1 MKELK
6 MNEMMEVNGGNARD
20 FCTGV
25 GGTVGGAAGAAAGGY
40 FGGPRGAAGGLVI
53 GGGIG
58 SSAAGDMYDSI
69 ANGNYKNVKYKH
81 SNRTFPVGSM
91 Q

>member
-6 MNEMMEVNGGNARD
+6 MNEMMETNGGNGRD
-20 FCTGV
+20 FCT
-25 GGTVGGAAGAAAGGY
+25 TVGGGLGVAGGAIVGGY
-40 FGGPRGAAGGLVI
+40 FGGSHGAKAGGVI

-58 SSAAGDMYDSI
+58 ASVTGDMYDSI

-81 SNRTFPVGSM
+81 SNRVFPTGSM